1 RDYFVVSLSF
11 TEHLFP
17 TVLHLPPAFSQSACV
32 VNCAIESELPDD
44 TPLEV
49 PEDGLAEGALP
60 RSEEDEPLGA
70 EAPVPLVVSLP
81 DVPVLLPL
89 TPVEPPV
96 PVVPDAPAAGV
107 RVAERGLDGG
117 RRLGAR
123 EDETE
128 ILPALGQRHD
138 VLADVRRDRD
148 LLDAGHRPGRLG
160 AAHGGQAAGAR
171 DRNHHHARRP
181 ALARQR

>member
-1 RDYFVVSLSF
+1 MVSEVLI
-11 TEHLFP
+11 HCAAMV
-17 TVLHLPPAFSQSACV
+17 TVYQSACV
-32 VNCAIESELPDD
+32 VNCAIESERPDD

-96 PVVPDAPAAGV
+96 PVVPDVPAPDVPAPDVPAPAAP
-107 RVAERGLDGG
+107 D
-117 RRLGAR
+117 
-123 EDETE
+123 
-128 ILPALGQRHD
+128 
-138 VLADVRRDRD
+138 
-148 LLDAGHRPGRLG
+148 
-160 AAHGGQAAGAR
+160 
-171 DRNHHHARRP
+171 
-181 ALARQR
+181 